1 MRIIDS
7 NKDYYDFYQNVY
19 RDDTLVFDRR
29 DSYNLTKD
37 EFKGNFYYEDTK
49 RHLYWGGDNNSRDKD
64 VVLQICNTFWLFDLT
79 ITNTDDYGKCT
90 DYELKLVCSWKDYS
104 VKSELIKL
112 SYIKF
117 WYTADTTDKK
127 IEAIRIRDYRSEC
140 VFNEFTITKSNGASF
155 SRDEKHIPILQNIGI
170 ASLVAPIDIYLA
182 LEEYFSTQKASIE
195 RTESVGLTNDEK
207 VTNHG
212 FDLKRS
218 FRSM

>member
-7 NKDYYDFYQNVY
+7 NKDYYDFYQNIY
-19 RDDTLVFDRR
+19 RDNTLVFDRR

-37 EFKGNFYYEDTK
+37 EFKSNFYYEDPK
-49 RHLYWGGDNNSRDKD
+49 RYLYWGNNKSKDKD
-64 VVLQICNTFWLFDLT
+64 VVLQICNTFWLFNLT

-90 DYELKLVCSWKDYS
+90 DYELKLIGTWKDYS

-112 SYIKF
+112 SHIKF
-117 WYTADTTDKK
+117 WRAADTIDKK
-127 IEAIRIRDYRSEC
+127 IEAIRLRDYRAEY
-140 VFNEFTITKSNGASF
+140 VFDKFYVAKSNGNS
-155 SRDEKHIPILQNIGI
+155 DLKEEKHIPILQNIGI
-170 ASLVAPIDIYLA
+170 ASLVKPLDIYLA
-182 LEEYFSTQKASIE
+182 FEEYLSTQKTNTE

-212 FDLKRS
+212 FDIKKS